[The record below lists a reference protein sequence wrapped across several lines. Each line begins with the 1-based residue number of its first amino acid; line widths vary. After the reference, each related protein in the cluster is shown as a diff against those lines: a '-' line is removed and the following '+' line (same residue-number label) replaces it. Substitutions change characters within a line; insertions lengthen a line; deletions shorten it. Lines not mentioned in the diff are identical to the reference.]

1 MRYFKIK
8 KLNMNFSHGIKTIF
22 NQKKSKNE
30 TDIYYKILKR
40 VCEDH
45 NCPITRHNEGLFR
58 WF

>member
-1 MRYFKIK
+1 MRYFKIE

-22 NQKKSKNE
+22 NQKKSINE

-45 NCPITRHNEGLFR
+45 NCPITRHNEGLF
-58 WF
+58 